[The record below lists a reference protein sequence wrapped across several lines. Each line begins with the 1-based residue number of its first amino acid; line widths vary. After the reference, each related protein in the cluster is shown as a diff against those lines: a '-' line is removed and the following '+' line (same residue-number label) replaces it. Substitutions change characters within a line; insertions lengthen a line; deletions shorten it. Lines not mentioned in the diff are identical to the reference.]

1 MKDSNHISPQSAP
14 HVFLIED
21 EYYAALELKRTLSLL
36 RPDYVIE
43 GQAEDVEGSI
53 DFLSGHH
60 VDLIIADIRLSD
72 GYSFEALDQLH
83 LTHVPIIFT
92 TAYTQYRER
101 AASYR
106 MVDFLLKPIA
116 RAALQQ
122 ALEKFEIETNK
133 TNV

>member
-14 HVFLIED
+14 QVFIIED

-83 LTHVPIIFT
+83 RTHVPFIFT

>member
-14 HVFLIED
+14 QVFIIED

-36 RPDYVIE
+36 RPDYVIV
-43 GQAEDVEGSI
+43 GQAEDVEGAI

-60 VDLIIADIRLSD
+60 IDLIIADIRLSD
-72 GYSFEALDQLH
+72 GYSFEALDQLC

>member
-14 HVFLIED
+14 QVFIIED

-122 ALEKFEIETNK
+122 ALEKFDIETNK

>member
-14 HVFLIED
+14 QVFIIED
-21 EYYAALELKRTLSLL
+21 EYYASLELKRTLSLL

-72 GYSFEALDQLH
+72 GYSFEALDQLR

>member
-1 MKDSNHISPQSAP
+1 MKDSNHINPQP
-14 HVFLIED
+14 KTHVFIIED
-21 EYYAALELKRTLSLL
+21 EYYAAVELKHNLSQL
-36 RPDYVIE
+36 RPDYVLV

-92 TAYTQYRER
+92 TAYAQYRER